1 MTATDLKK
9 RAIAL
14 AEKTKIDSVTPEEV
28 GQLSNDIV
36 EYIENVEINGSS
48 LGIRKTYTSV
58 SAMEADST
66 APKDDKGVLL
76 RRGMMV
82 NIYNQSDPDSADN
95 GKVFSFQNPGWAFRG
110 TVDAGYATK
119 EELTKLDAKINQ
131 SEITTGI
138 AKQSIYLKE
147 GETICANILSRQ
159 DSSNIFINPFI
170 TGESY
175 LPLKI
180 GKNYFTAGKS
190 GYVEFSNVEN
200 AKLKGYLYKV
210 DSFFNNEIDAKYTQ
224 CDTITGNLSIDTL
237 NKTLSIGKGFVLTL
251 NGGYSAI
258 RVNEQA
264 INYEYDSGYKLY
276 IVYLDKEC
284 ILKCVD
290 YNFFAEN
297 SDEIGNIGLV
307 LCRFIISSDIFS
319 LKSTCCDVVID
330 GIDYSINSNSKE
342 IGNIKNNEKYLYGY
356 NYITTDVIKE
366 WISVFKVTKPIKV
379 SENLSILNACSANIN
394 ANACILYDG
403 MFNIIGAIKGNRTV
417 ESLSGALYVDIT
429 YNDVKE
435 ATYIQV
441 CEDGR
446 NPVEYTNAQFIANEL
461 WSNNLCERLNEN
473 DYFVQSPGSGVQNKS
488 YSNILVT
495 KYDVFQKEV
504 YAVRVNF
511 GINTEDIDI
520 IVFNSITKSYTKVQT
535 IKKELIDTSDRY
547 QVFFLD
553 NPIYMRAN
561 MYIGLSKGVSWR
573 TYPDNEINGSWIL
586 SADGTE
592 WQNQKN
598 VVFEYG
604 VFARKVN
611 KNFIGKTFSMM
622 TDSIGTDNYATLP
635 RRVYWKRLADISG
648 MTNYTNSIKGGTCIM
663 SGLRNESS
671 IPFVDERR
679 YSALKENGNTGK
691 DPDIIIVQGGIN
703 DFGTTPEDGDVYVK
717 YAEIGTTE
725 DIGKSPE
732 TSFYAAYSFLMQ
744 KLTETYPNAQLVC
757 CTPIKMWAFEGRLE
771 KYYPLTNIHGL
782 TLQQFVDAIIY
793 VAGIY
798 GAKIADFYNNFPS
811 NEKSWENYHV
821 DVYHPNDA
829 GYAIMEEIL
838 LNALINK

>member
-1 MTATDLKK
+1 MATKTFEELKQLAIQIRDEKTNKQNTATRIGTQMLEHLDKLEQDYYDKT
-9 RAIAL
+9 ATN
-14 AEKTKIDSVTPEEV
+14 EKFT
-28 GQLSNDIV
+28 
-36 EYIENVEINGSS
+36 
-48 LGIRKTYTSV
+48 
-58 SAMEADST
+58 
-66 APKDDKGVLL
+66 
-76 RRGMMV
+76 
-82 NIYNQSDPDSADN
+82 
-95 GKVFSFQNPGWAFRG
+95 
-110 TVDAGYATK
+110 
-119 EELTKLDAKINQ
+119 ELEGKINQ
-131 SEITTGI
+131 SEIDTRI
-138 AKQSIYLKE
+138 AKQSIYLIE
-147 GETICANILSRQ
+147 GETICANIFSLQ
-159 DSSNIFINPFI
+159 DNSNIFINPFI
-170 TGESY
+170 IGENY
-175 LPLKI
+175 LPLKK
-180 GKNYFTAGKS
+180 GKNYFTAEKS

-210 DSFFNNEIDAKYTQ
+210 DSFFNNEIGPKYTQ

-237 NKTLSIGKGFVLTL
+237 AKTIYIKQGFVLTVDS
-251 NGGYSAI
+251 GYSSI
-258 RVNEQA
+258 KVNEQT
-264 INYEYDSGYKLY
+264 IIYEYDSGYKLY
-276 IVYLDKEC
+276 IVYVDKAQ

-290 YNFFAEN
+290 FNFFVEN
-297 SDEIGNIGLV
+297 SDEMSNIGLV
-307 LCRFIISSDIFS
+307 LCRFIISSGTFS

-330 GIDYSINSNSKE
+330 GIEYSINSNSKE
-342 IGNIKNNEKYLYGY
+342 IGNIKNNEKYVLGY
-356 NYITTDVIKE
+356 NYITTDTIEE
-366 WISVFKVTKPIKV
+366 WTSVFKVTKPIKV
-379 SENLSILNACSANIN
+379 SENLSILNACSANTN

-403 MFNIIGAIKGNRTV
+403 MFNIIGTIKGIRTV
-417 ESLSGALYVDIT
+417 ENISGTSYVDIT

-441 CEDGR
+441 CEDER
-446 NPVEYTNAQFIANEL
+446 NPVEYINAQFVANEL
-461 WSNNLCERLNEN
+461 WSNKLSQRINEN
-473 DYFVQSPGSGVQNKS
+473 DYFVQSPGNGIQNKS
-488 YSNILVT
+488 YSNIFVT

-553 NPIYMRAN
+553 HPIYMRAN
-561 MYIGLSKGVSWR
+561 MYIGFSKGVSWR
-573 TYPDNEINGSWIL
+573 TYTDNELKGSWVL

-592 WQNQKN
+592 WQDQNS

-635 RRVYWKRLADISG
+635 RRVFWKRLADISG
-648 MTNYTNSIKGGTCIM
+648 MINYTNSIRGGTCIM
-663 SGLRNESS
+663 PGLRNETS
-671 IPFVDERR
+671 IPFVSESR
-679 YSALKENGNTGK
+679 YTTLKENGSTGK
-691 DPDIIIVQGGIN
+691 DPDIIIVEGAIN
-703 DFGTTPEDGDVYVK
+703 DFGTTPEDGDVFVK
-717 YAEIGTTE
+717 YAEIGTIE

-732 TSFYAAYSFLMQ
+732 TSFYAAYSFLLQ

-771 KYYPLTNIHGL
+771 KYYPLTNIHGV
-782 TLQQFVDAIIY
+782 TLQQIVDAIIY
-793 VAGIY
+793 IAGIY

-811 NEKSWENYHV
+811 NEKSWRDYHV